1 MLLCGFNIFI
11 KHILL
16 NNSNTMHLQNE
27 IIYVK
32 VLFYSLSLAVLTEI
46 QNSERAHYIK
56 KKKKKLAHTSIPL
69 YSVFARIREVK
80 NKSVA
85 SPVLLAFSS

>member
-16 NNSNTMHLQNE
+16 NSNTMHLQNE

-32 VLFYSLSLAVLTEI
+32 ALFYSLSLAVLTEI

-56 KKKKKLAHTSIPL
+56 KKKKLAHTSIPL
-69 YSVFARIREVK
+69 YSIFARIREVK

>member
-16 NNSNTMHLQNE
+16 NYSNTMHLQNE

-56 KKKKKLAHTSIPL
+56 KKKLAHTSVPL

>member
-1 MLLCGFNIFI
+1 
-11 KHILL
+11 
-16 NNSNTMHLQNE
+16 MHLQNE

-56 KKKKKLAHTSIPL
+56 KKKSWLTHQYLFTPS
-69 YSVFARIREVK
+69 
-80 NKSVA
+80 
-85 SPVLLAFSS
+85 LLG